1 MLLVCPHCWTKN
13 RVADDRVGEKP
24 TCGRCQAEL
33 LPSYPITS
41 GDQTLAYYIQH
52 TEMPIV
58 VDFWASWCAPCQ
70 MMAPQFAQAA
80 SQLPQVRFAKVD
92 TERAQQVSAYYA
104 IRSLPTLV
112 LFEGGLEIA
121 RHSGA
126 LRAPQIVA
134 WLQQILV

>member
-1 MLLVCPHCWTKN
+1 
-13 RVADDRVGEKP
+13 
-24 TCGRCQAEL
+24 
-33 LPSYPITS
+33 
-41 GDQTLAYYIQH
+41 
-52 TEMPIV
+52 
-58 VDFWASWCAPCQ
+58 

-92 TERAQQVSAYYA
+92 TERAQQVSAHYA